1 MLRRRACEHLGMTAH
16 VASLRVYEP
25 LAAFSGPARA
35 RWEAYAAR
43 GDAPSPAEAAV
54 TEREA
59 AVRACAG
66 ASAGVLP
73 ELDERAFVTERDGV
87 RLVCPWSTRLR
98 SVEALEEFLSDVP
111 VPLVEAYLPRAPE
124 GDLDE
129 LLDAERLAGADESG
143 SEHRHVLTSTW
154 HVPLRWFVLVDA
166 AEREVH
172 LGTPAGSAGTSTGG
186 PAGAPAGA
194 PAGEGAVDGPAA
206 AGTRR
211 RTGRSLVYRTP
222 MSRARRRVARGLE
235 VLRRTVEDGV
245 VTAGVEDLGRWLE
258 EFHPRSLVELDYGG
272 LVHLMDDE
280 QLEQDESAR
289 DVTLA
294 LAALGE
300 GDAERAAAAYARVT
314 TRMKVLQAVESAN

>member
-1 MLRRRACEHLGMTAH
+1 MTAH

-35 RWEAYAAR
+35 RWEEYAAR
-43 GDAPSPAEAAV
+43 GDAPSAAAAAAA
-54 TEREA
+54 EREA
-59 AVRACAG
+59 PVRACAG
-66 ASAGVLP
+66 AATGVLP
-73 ELDERAFVTERDGV
+73 DLDEQAFVTERDGV
-87 RLVCPWSTRLR
+87 RLVCPWGLRLR
-98 SVEALEEFLSDVP
+98 SLEALEEFLSDVP
-111 VPLVEAYLPRAPE
+111 EPLVKAYLPRALE
-124 GDLDE
+124 RDLDE
-129 LLDAERLAGADESG
+129 LIDAERLAGADEHG
-143 SEHRHVLTSTW
+143 QKHRHVLTSNW

-166 AEREVH
+166 AEREVQ
-172 LGTPAGSAGTSTGG
+172 LGTPAAPVEGG
-186 PAGAPAGA
+186 
-194 PAGEGAVDGPAA
+194 VDGPAT

-211 RTGRSLVYRTP
+211 RSGRSLVYRTP

-272 LVHLMDDE
+272 LVHLLDDE

-300 GDAERAAAAYARVT
+300 GDADRAAAAYARVT
-314 TRMKVLQAVESAN
+314 ARMKTLQAVESAN

>member
-1 MLRRRACEHLGMTAH
+1 MRTRCACEHLGMTAH

-25 LAAFSGPARA
+25 LTAFSGPARA
-35 RWEAYAAR
+35 RWEAYAAQ
-43 GDAPSPAEAAV
+43 GGAPSPASAAV
-54 TEREA
+54 AEREA

-66 ASAGVLP
+66 AASGVLP
-73 ELDERAFVTERDGV
+73 EIEEQAFVAERDGV
-87 RLVCPWSTRLR
+87 RLVCPWSLRLR
-98 SVEALEEFLSDVP
+98 SLEALEEFLSDVP
-111 VPLVEAYLPRAPE
+111 VPLVKAYLPRALE
-124 GDLDE
+124 RDLDE
-129 LLDAERLAGADESG
+129 LIDAERLAGADENG
-143 SEHRHVLTSTW
+143 HEHRHVLTSNW

-166 AEREVH
+166 AEREVQ
-172 LGTPAGSAGTSTGG
+172 LGTPAGSAGAS
-186 PAGAPAGA
+186 
-194 PAGEGAVDGPAA
+194 

-272 LVHLMDDE
+272 LVHLLDDE
-280 QLEQDESAR
+280 QLERDESAR

-314 TRMKVLQAVESAN
+314 ARMKVLQAVESAN